1 MMSCMKRLYEWIMN
15 NILITIGELFS
26 FIMYPAILFVALFF
40 IIKYSIIS
48 AFKTLKKKNLL

>member
-1 MMSCMKRLYEWIMN
+1 MN
-15 NILITIGELFS
+15 NVLITIGELFS

-40 IIKYSIIS
+40 TIRYSIIS